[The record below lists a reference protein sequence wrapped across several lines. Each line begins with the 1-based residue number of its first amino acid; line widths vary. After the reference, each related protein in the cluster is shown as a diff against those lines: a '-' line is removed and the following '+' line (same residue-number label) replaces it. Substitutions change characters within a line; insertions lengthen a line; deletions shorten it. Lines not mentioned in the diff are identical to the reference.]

1 MQQAFCSQVGRLIL
15 IMFQENLM
23 SLRVTNNCVSY
34 QNDTFKIESET
45 KKWDDFGLRPSVQEI
60 EFQFGSPRNSI
71 LFRQKRLSCRVHFH
85 TFGM

>member
-1 MQQAFCSQVGRLIL
+1 MQHAFCSQVGRWIL

-45 KKWDDFGLRPSVQEI
+45 KNGMTLASGHQSKKLNFNLDHLEI
-60 EFQFGSPRNSI
+60 QYSLDKKKIE
-71 LFRQKRLSCRVHFH
+71 L
-85 TFGM
+85 